1 MTLSRH
7 LLIPVAAALIIT
19 VAAACSAPQ
28 APPSSPDT
36 AVQPTSQPAAIA
48 STNTPV
54 AVATNTPQPEPTEAP
69 TVAPSPEPT
78 ATSEPTSEPTPQ
90 PTGLDALAAAFP
102 DAPQA
107 AGEVIL
113 LTGKVLDSNG
123 DPIEGASVEIWQT
136 DAKGVYDHP
145 GDPSTAS
152 RDRTFQFYGHSV
164 TDATGAYLFRT
175 VLPGEYEPRPRHI
188 HVKVKI
194 DGVEALTT
202 QFYFGEDRAGLAN
215 EGVVQQ
221 AGNLGEPLVLKSTGS
236 VDLAGRSVPVLTND
250 LVIDT
255 GKGAGSLTAT
265 PRQSEG
271 PYYPVVTVAD
281 YDNDLTVVP

>member
-1 MTLSRH
+1 MTLSRR
-7 LLIPVAAALIIT
+7 LLIPVAAALMIT

-28 APPSSPDT
+28 ASPSSQDT

-78 ATSEPTSEPTPQ
+78 VTSEPTSEPTPQ
-90 PTGLDALAAAFP
+90 PTGLEALAAAFP

-145 GDPSTAS
+145 GDSSTAS
-152 RDRTFQFYGHSV
+152 RDRDFQFYGHSV

-175 VLPGEYEPRPRHI
+175 IMPGEYEPRPRHI

-194 DGVEALTT
+194 DGAEALTT
-202 QFYFGEDRAGLAN
+202 QFYFDEDRAALRN
-215 EGVVQQ
+215 EGLFQQ
-221 AGNLGEPLVLKSTGS
+221 AGSLGELLILKSAGS
-236 VDLAGRSVPVLTND
+236 VDMTERTANVLTND
-250 LVIDT
+250 LVIAT
-255 GKGAGSLTAT
+255 GAGSLTPT
-265 PRQSEG
+265 PPQGEG
-271 PYYPVVTVAD
+271 PYYPVVTVAE
-281 YDNDLTVVP
+281 YDNDLTVVQ